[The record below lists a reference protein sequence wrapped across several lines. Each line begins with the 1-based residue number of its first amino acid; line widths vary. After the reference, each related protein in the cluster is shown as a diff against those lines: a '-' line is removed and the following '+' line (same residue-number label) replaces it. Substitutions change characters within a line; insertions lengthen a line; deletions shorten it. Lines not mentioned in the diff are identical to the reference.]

1 MKKQILFTFLS
12 VTMFGL
18 SLNANTMNNKLFT
31 NKKTELKEVLTM
43 KPYDVYCNGVWKK
56 RIYASSQEIADS
68 IAYNVC
74 NG

>member
-31 NKKTELKEVLTM
+31 NKK
-43 KPYDVYCNGVWKK
+43 N
-56 RIYASSQEIADS
+56 
-68 IAYNVC
+68 
-74 NG
+74 